1 VPGSRPKIDP
11 LGTLRRV
18 TNPWAVPIVL
28 AFALAIVAMTRRR
41 PALAVFG
48 LAAALLL
55 VSAGCGGGGQAG
67 VPAGTPA
74 GTYQITVTGT
84 AGSLTN
90 STTLTLQVN

>member
-1 VPGSRPKIDP
+1 
-11 LGTLRRV
+11 V

-28 AFALAIVAMTRRR
+28 ALALAIVATKRRR

-55 VSAGCGGGGQAG
+55 VSAGCGGGRQAG

-74 GTYQITVTGT
+74 GAYQITVTGT